1 MCSLP
6 QVGVFVSIV
15 STKIP
20 FKGTSKEYI
29 GEDIEPMADAVRKA
43 LMQCAAQLKH
53 HIARREA
60 EKDAKNRR
68 KNLTK
73 CVLVLGL

>member
-1 MCSLP
+1 
-6 QVGVFVSIV
+6 
-15 STKIP
+15 
-20 FKGTSKEYI
+20 
-29 GEDIEPMADAVRKA
+29 
-43 LMQCAAQLKH
+43 MQCAAQLKH

-73 CVLVLGL
+73 CVRGSSKKEESNTCKPCTV